1 MLLRE
6 KIKTKPK
13 PNKTKKTKPPPPNKK
28 NTTTTTNKNT
38 HTHTKK
44 KGGKE
49 RFMKRQAS
57 IIFFKYIF
65 GHAFSSGSGTFK

>member
-1 MLLRE
+1 MLFRE

-28 NTTTTTNKNT
+28 TTTNKNT
-38 HTHTKK
+38 HTHKK
-44 KGGKE
+44 KRGKK
-49 RFMKRQAS
+49 RLMKRQVS